1 MYLVNFEVLLM
12 YLVNFEFLVTSTG
25 TKYIIRKAYGYF
37 LSRFNF
43 PCLGPVFFLP
53 ANFYTLFQ
61 PYNNCVRF
69 IESHHK
75 K

>member
-37 LSRFNF
+37 FF
-43 PCLGPVFFLP
+43 PF
-53 ANFYTLFQ
+53 
-61 PYNNCVRF
+61 
-69 IESHHK
+69 
-75 K
+75 

>member
-37 LSRFNF
+37 LSRFNS
-43 PCLGPVFFLP
+43 PCLGPVFFFLP
-53 ANFYTLFQ
+53 ISIPCFNRTTIA
-61 PYNNCVRF
+61 
-69 IESHHK
+69 
-75 K
+75 